1 MTDTQQNQRHAIGV
15 DDPAAA
21 VGDGFAMLENL
32 FAATQNYLTGMSRY
46 STDFFISFLLSSRY
60 FQRTEAERLLNASP
74 TNTYEAYL
82 GLLGNNIELVDRSFS
97 GTTQMML
104 AYAQLA
110 LDDFNTAWQ
119 QSWGEQNPAKL
130 VDFTRRQAALLEQ
143 VTHGYPEAIDAI
155 APEFGFHF
163 ESGPHELLDETDRF
177 RVYRVAPSLK
187 GVRTRNDAK
196 PILILPPY
204 VLGANILAF
213 LPGEQRS
220 YAHSFANQG
229 FPTYIRVLKEIDTT
243 PALQVMTGEDDALDT
258 RRFCEAISKAHGKP
272 VTLNGYCQGGFNGLC
287 NLLSG
292 ELDDL
297 VDAFITCVSPMDGTR
312 SKGLSRF
319 LKRLPARFNDLAY
332 GTKTLPNG
340 NQVADGKLMGW
351 VYKLKSIEHEIPAA
365 AFFRDLMM
373 FARQSNG
380 DFQVSKTAA
389 ALNYWLQYERFDLP
403 LAITQISHASYNVP
417 ISADGT
423 LPVRL
428 FGRELNLKRLKEKQ
442 IPWLICYGVHDD
454 LVEKETA
461 LAPQDYVDVEVTPFP
476 KGHVAIATSWS
487 HPDSACGLHT
497 RFGEGNWRGPV
508 RFHMDLEAALVAE
521 REAAKPKKSKPTT
534 RKAAAKKAAAKK
546 APAKKAPAKTAAAT
560 RKAKPKKAAPQATK
574 AAAPKP
580 KRATRSETA
589 SAATS
594 EQKGATAGKE
604 KGAGAGSKSRAATS
618 KNKNLN

>member
-1 MTDTQQNQRHAIGV
+1 MPDTQQKHRYNVG
-15 DDPAAA
+15 AAE
-21 VGDGFAMLENL
+21 GFAMLENL
-32 FAATQNYLTGMSRY
+32 FSATQNYMTGLTRY
-46 STDFFISFLLSSRY
+46 STDFFISFLLSSQY
-60 FQRTEAERLLNASP
+60 FQRTEGERLLNASP

-82 GLLGNNIELVDRSFS
+82 GLLDNNMELMDRSFS
-97 GTTQMML
+97 GTTRMML

-110 LDDFNTAWQ
+110 LDDFNTAFQ
-119 QSWGEQNPAKL
+119 QSWEEQRPSKL
-130 VDFTRRQAALLEQ
+130 VDFTRRQAELLDQ
-143 VTHGYPEAIDAI
+143 VTHGYPEAIEAI

-163 ESGPHELLDETDRF
+163 ESGAHELLDETDRF
-177 RVYRVAPSLK
+177 RLYRVAPSLK
-187 GVRTRNDAK
+187 GVQTRSDAK

-243 PALQVMTGEDDALDT
+243 PALQLMTGEDDALDT
-258 RRFCEAISKAHGKP
+258 RRFCEALVKAHGKP
-272 VTLNGYCQGGFNGLC
+272 VTLNGYCQGGFNALC

-292 ELDDL
+292 ELDEL

-380 DFQVSKTAA
+380 DFQISKTAA
-389 ALNYWLQYERFDLP
+389 ALNYWLQNERFDLP
-403 LAITQISHASYNVP
+403 LAITQISHAAYNVP
-417 ISADGT
+417 ITADGT

-428 FGRELNLKRLKEKQ
+428 FGRALNLKRLKEKR

-461 LAPQDYVDVEVTPFP
+461 LAPLDHVDAEVTPFP

-487 HPDSACGLHT
+487 HPESACGLHT

-508 RFHMDLEAALVAE
+508 RFHMDLAAALEDAGK
-521 REAAKPKKSKPTT
+521 ATPT
-534 RKAAAKKAAAKK
+534 AKK
-546 APAKKAPAKTAAAT
+546 APAARKTKAKTKTASAGEGKTTKAP
-560 RKAKPKKAAPQATK
+560 PSK
-574 AAAPKP
+574 AAASKP
-580 KRATRSETA
+580 KRATRSKQA
-589 SAATS
+589 AAATS
-594 EQKGATAGKE
+594 ENTGKAAAATKPKPAEG
-604 KGAGAGSKSRAATS
+604 GSKSGDGSTEK
-618 KNKNLN
+618 KN